1 MLVCLLALSVGQ
13 AAAQRCLPGM
23 QAVEMRG
30 GMAPSAGYFAGLGVT
45 THARAATDGCSVRNT
60 STGSMITGRS
70 PCRLRSLP
78 LKGAIISNYYPMQGK
93 PSSFMRECPHWPD
106 TKR

>member
-45 THARAATDGCSVRNT
+45 THAKGRQQMGVRC
-60 STGSMITGRS
+60 GI
-70 PCRLRSLP
+70 PLP
-78 LKGAIISNYYPMQGK
+78 EA
-93 PSSFMRECPHWPD
+93 
-106 TKR
+106 